1 MVNSK
6 DRKVVV
12 YSRHSQPHFC
22 CEACGIRSLPRNDVT
37 KQFEKLLSIPPHHGG
52 SASTNTFYK
61 RYIAYFCTVC
71 NSRGPCIWADSLPG
85 VMDDRMHAPISAG
98 RLRCS
103 TNNKAVTGRRQE
115 LKVGGGVAVE
125 IVQERHDRAYRGPI
139 FSTSSRASVHV
150 SRFLRAHSTWHLAYA
165 TWIWLVDGS
174 ISRRKPDVC

>member
-37 KQFEKLLSIPPHHGG
+37 TQFEKLLSNPPHYGG
-52 SASTNTFYK
+52 SDSTNTSYK

-71 NSRGPCIWADSLPG
+71 NSRGPCIWADSLSG
-85 VMDDRMHAPISAG
+85 VMDDKMHAPVSAG

-115 LKVGGGVAVE
+115 LKVGRSSCRDCARETRSCLSRTNLFHLFSGFRPCLEVLARPLDVASGVCNL
-125 IVQERHDRAYRGPI
+125 DL
-139 FSTSSRASVHV
+139 V
-150 SRFLRAHSTWHLAYA
+150 S
-165 TWIWLVDGS
+165 
-174 ISRRKPDVC
+174 